1 MTGSWEA
8 RYAAEFFGT
17 LILVLLGNGAVANA
31 FLKNTTG
38 NDDPG
43 LANGGWLLVASGYG
57 LGVMLPA
64 MMFGSISGNHLN
76 PAITIGQAVIGIFPW
91 AHVAPYLIWI
101 WQFLGAIA
109 GQCLILALYW
119 PHYRQTTDNEAVLGT
134 FATSDH
140 ANSQLN
146 GFVTEM
152 VGTAVLIFGA
162 MGLYRGMF
170 FHQNIDIANIGVGLL
185 IAAMVISL
193 GGPTGPALNPARDLG
208 PRLVHALLPV
218 PNKGSSHW
226 EYSWVPVVAP
236 IVGAVIGIWIYK
248 IFFGLQSQLINRA
261 YL

>member
-193 GGPTGPALNPARDLG
+193 GGPTGPTGPALNPA
-208 PRLVHALLPV
+208 PV
-218 PNKGSSHW
+218 TWDHG
-226 EYSWVPVVAP
+226 
-236 IVGAVIGIWIYK
+236 
-248 IFFGLQSQLINRA
+248 
-261 YL
+261 

>member
-1 MTGSWEA
+1 
-8 RYAAEFFGT
+8 
-17 LILVLLGNGAVANA
+17 
-31 FLKNTTG
+31 
-38 NDDPG
+38 
-43 LANGGWLLVASGYG
+43 
-57 LGVMLPA
+57 
-64 MMFGSISGNHLN
+64 
-76 PAITIGQAVIGIFPW
+76 
-91 AHVAPYLIWI
+91 
-101 WQFLGAIA
+101 
-109 GQCLILALYW
+109 
-119 PHYRQTTDNEAVLGT
+119 GT

-193 GGPTGPALNPARDLG
+193 GGPTGPTLNPARDLG
-208 PRLVHALLPV
+208 PRLVHALFPV

-248 IFFGLQSQLINRA
+248 IFFGL
-261 YL
+261 

>member
-31 FLKNTTG
+31 FLKSTTG

-43 LANGGWLLVASGYG
+43 LANGGYAASNDVRVNLWKPLEPCDYDWSSNGWSLPLV
-57 LGVMLPA
+57 
-64 MMFGSISGNHLN
+64 
-76 PAITIGQAVIGIFPW
+76 TR
-91 AHVAPYLIWI
+91 
-101 WQFLGAIA
+101 
-109 GQCLILALYW
+109 C
-119 PHYRQTTDNEAVLGT
+119 AVLGT
-134 FATSDH
+134 FATSDTAH
-140 ANSQLN
+140 SQLN
-146 GFVTEM
+146 GFITEM

-236 IVGAVIGIWIYK
+236 IVGAVIGIWLYK
-248 IFFGLQSQLINRA
+248 IFFSL
-261 YL
+261 

>member
-17 LILVLLGNGAVANA
+17 LILVLLGNSAVANA

-64 MMFGSISGNHLN
+64 MMFGLISGNHLN

-91 AHVAPYLIWI
+91 AHVVPYLI

-134 FATSDH
+134 FANSDH

-170 FHQNIDIANIGVGLL
+170 FHQNIDIANIGAGLL

-193 GGPTGPALNPARDLG
+193 GGPTGPARDLG

-248 IFFGLQSQLINRA
+248 IFFGL
-261 YL
+261 

>member
-248 IFFGLQSQLINRA
+248 IFFGL
-261 YL
+261 

>member
-76 PAITIGQAVIGIFPW
+76 PAITIEQAVIGIFPW

-193 GGPTGPALNPARDLG
+193 GSPTGPALNPARDLG

-248 IFFGLQSQLINRA
+248 IFFGL
-261 YL
+261 

>member
-91 AHVAPYLIWI
+91 AHVAPYLI

-208 PRLVHALLPV
+208 PRLVHALFPV

-226 EYSWVPVVAP
+226 EYSWFPWLPQLLVPLLE
-236 IVGAVIGIWIYK
+236 
-248 IFFGLQSQLINRA
+248 FGFIRSFLVYNRN
-261 YL
+261 

>member
-1 MTGSWEA
+1 MTGSWDA

-76 PAITIGQAVIGIFPW
+76 PAITLAQASAGIFPW
-91 AHVAPYLIWI
+91 SHVAPYLL
-101 WQFLGAIA
+101 WQFAGAMA
-109 GQCLILALYW
+109 GQLLVLAIYW
-119 PHYRQTTDNEAVLGT
+119 PHYKQTTNPGCVLGT
-134 FATSDH
+134 FATSDS
-140 ANSQLN
+140 AGSQLN

-152 VGTAVLIFGA
+152 AGTGVLTFGA

-170 FHQNIDIANIGVGLL
+170 FHQNVDIANIGVGLL
-185 IAAMVISL
+185 IAAMVISI

-236 IVGAVIGIWIYK
+236 IVGAIVGIYIYRF
-248 IFFGLQSQLINRA
+248 FFGL
-261 YL
+261 

>member
-76 PAITIGQAVIGIFPW
+76 PAITIGQATVGLFP
-91 AHVAPYLIWI
+91 
-101 WQFLGAIA
+101 
-109 GQCLILALYW
+109 W
-119 PHYRQTTDNEAVLGT
+119 PHYRQTTDAGAVLGT
-134 FATSDH
+134 FATSDAAH
-140 ANSQLN
+140 SQLN
-146 GFVTEM
+146 GFITEM

-236 IVGAVIGIWIYK
+236 IVGAVIGIWLYK
-248 IFFGLQSQLINRA
+248 IFFSL
-261 YL
+261 

>member
-76 PAITIGQAVIGIFPW
+76 PAITIGQATVGLFPW
-91 AHVAPYLIWI
+91 SHVAQYLI
-101 WQFLGAIA
+101 WQFLGAIV

-119 PHYRQTTDNEAVLGT
+119 SHYR
-134 FATSDH
+134 
-140 ANSQLN
+140 
-146 GFVTEM
+146 
-152 VGTAVLIFGA
+152 
-162 MGLYRGMF
+162 
-170 FHQNIDIANIGVGLL
+170 
-185 IAAMVISL
+185 
-193 GGPTGPALNPARDLG
+193 
-208 PRLVHALLPV
+208 
-218 PNKGSSHW
+218 
-226 EYSWVPVVAP
+226 
-236 IVGAVIGIWIYK
+236 
-248 IFFGLQSQLINRA
+248 
-261 YL
+261 

>member
-91 AHVAPYLIWI
+91 THVAPYL
-101 WQFLGAIA
+101 QFLGAIA

-193 GGPTGPALNPARDLG
+193 GGPTGPTLNPARDLG
-208 PRLVHALLPV
+208 PRLVHALFSV

-248 IFFGLQSQLINRA
+248 IFFGL
-261 YL
+261 

>member
-57 LGVMLPA
+57 LGGMLPA

-193 GGPTGPALNPARDLG
+193 GGPTGPTGPALNPARDLG

-236 IVGAVIGIWIYK
+236 IIGAVIGIWIYK
-248 IFFGLQSQLINRA
+248 IFFGL
-261 YL
+261 

>member
-91 AHVAPYLIWI
+91 AHVAPYLIW
-101 WQFLGAIA
+101 QFLGAIA

-134 FATSDH
+134 FATSEH
-140 ANSQLN
+140 GRSQLK

-208 PRLVHALLPV
+208 TR
-218 PNKGSSHW
+218 
-226 EYSWVPVVAP
+226 
-236 IVGAVIGIWIYK
+236 VIPSTEQG
-248 IFFGLQSQLINRA
+248 
-261 YL
+261 

>member
-91 AHVAPYLIWI
+91 AHVAPYLI

-208 PRLVHALLPV
+208 PRLVHALFPV

-236 IVGAVIGIWIYK
+236 IVGAVIGC
-248 IFFGLQSQLINRA
+248 
-261 YL
+261 

>member
-1 MTGSWEA
+1 MTGSWDA

-17 LILVLLGNGAVANA
+17 LILVVLGNGAVANA

-76 PAITIGQAVIGIFPW
+76 PAVTLAQAVAGIFPW
-91 AHVAPYLIWI
+91 SHVTAYLI
-101 WQFLGAIA
+101 WQFLGAMA
-109 GQCLILALYW
+109 GQILILIVYW
-119 PHYRQTTDNEAVLGT
+119 PHYKETTDANCVLGT
-134 FATSDH
+134 FATSDE
-140 ANSQLN
+140 ANSPLN
-146 GFVTEM
+146 GFITET
-152 VGTAVLIFGA
+152 VGTAVLLFGA

-170 FHQNIDIANIGVGLL
+170 FHQNVDIANIGVGLL

-226 EYSWVPVVAP
+226 EYGWVPVVAP
-236 IVGAVIGIWIYK
+236 IVGGIIGILVYRQ
-248 IFFGLQSQLINRA
+248 FFGL
-261 YL
+261 

>member
-91 AHVAPYLIWI
+91 AHVAPYLIW
-101 WQFLGAIA
+101 QFLGAIA

-162 MGLYRGMF
+162 M
-170 FHQNIDIANIGVGLL
+170 
-185 IAAMVISL
+185 VISL

-208 PRLVHALLPV
+208 PRLVHALFPV

-248 IFFGLQSQLINRA
+248 IFFGL
-261 YL
+261 

>member
-91 AHVAPYLIWI
+91 AHVAPYLI

-248 IFFGLQSQLINRA
+248 IFFGL
-261 YL
+261 

>member
-91 AHVAPYLIWI
+91 THVAPYL
-101 WQFLGAIA
+101 QFLGAIA

-193 GGPTGPALNPARDLG
+193 GGPTGPTLNPARDLG
-208 PRLVHALLPV
+208 PRLVHALFPV

-248 IFFGLQSQLINRA
+248 IFFGL
-261 YL
+261 

>member
-1 MTGSWEA
+1 M
-8 RYAAEFFGT
+8 
-17 LILVLLGNGAVANA
+17 
-31 FLKNTTG
+31 
-38 NDDPG
+38 
-43 LANGGWLLVASGYG
+43 
-57 LGVMLPA
+57 
-64 MMFGSISGNHLN
+64 
-76 PAITIGQAVIGIFPW
+76 
-91 AHVAPYLIWI
+91 
-101 WQFLGAIA
+101 
-109 GQCLILALYW
+109 ILALYW

-134 FATSDH
+134 FATSYH

-248 IFFGLQSQLINRA
+248 IFFGL
-261 YL
+261 